1 MDTQFY
7 SLRIQNIAKETHDA
21 KTIYFDI
28 PSELT
33 EKFAYKAGQYL
44 TLRFKIKGKEER
56 RAYSLSTSPHQNL
69 WGVSVKQV
77 EKGIV
82 STHINTHLKVGDVVE
97 VMPPQG
103 HFTLET
109 SPTQRK
115 TYYVFGAGSGIT
127 PLMSL
132 MRTVLEDEPTSEI
145 HLLYGNRNEDEIM
158 FRDNLASL
166 ENKYAGQL
174 TVTHILSQPK
184 REKAGGLGGLFSKGK
199 ITWQGLVGRA
209 DEKNVEKFLTEKLPL
224 TKESFY
230 LICGPGGMNEG
241 LKSYLERIN
250 VHKEAILIEHFAS
263 KSEVSAAETETN
275 FDTAEVTVML
285 KNVEYKVSVKR
296 GTLIL
301 DTLIAQKIDAPY
313 SCTSGACSTCV
324 AKLTDG
330 QVKMRACFA
339 LDDDEI
345 AKGFVLV
352 CQAVPMTAHV
362 ALDFDDV

>member
-1 MDTQFY
+1 MNTQFY
-7 SLRIQNIAKETHDA
+7 SLRIKNIVIETHDA

-28 PSELT
+28 PSELIET
-33 EKFAYKAGQYL
+33 FAYKAGQYL
-44 TLRFKIKGKEER
+44 TLHFTLNGKEER

-69 WGVSVKQV
+69 WGVSVKKV

-82 STHINTHLKVGDVVE
+82 STHINTHLKVGDSVE
-97 VMPPQG
+97 VMPPHG
-103 HFTLET
+103 NFTLET
-109 SPTQRK
+109 LSTQRK
-115 TYYVFGAGSGIT
+115 TYYVLGAGSGIT

-132 MRTVLEDEPTSEI
+132 MRTILENEPMSMV
-145 HLLYGNRNEDEIM
+145 HLLYGNRHEEEIM
-158 FRDNLASL
+158 FKEAL
-166 ENKYAGQL
+166 ETLESKYAGQL

-199 ITWQGLVGRA
+199 ITWQGLVGRV
-209 DEKNVEKFLTEKLPL
+209 DEKIVEKFLTENTPR
-224 TKESFY
+224 TKEATY

-241 LKSYLERIN
+241 LKAFLMHNN
-250 VHKEAILIEHFAS
+250 VHKDAILIEHFAS
-263 KSEVSAAETETN
+263 KIQATTTDTDTN
-275 FDTAEVTVML
+275 FDYADVTVKL
-285 KNVEYKVSVKR
+285 NNAEHKVSVKR

-324 AKLTDG
+324 AKITEG

-345 AKGFVLV
+345 AKGYVLV
-352 CQAVPMTAHV
+352 CQSVPLTAQV
-362 ALDFDDV
+362 ALDFDAV

>member
-7 SLRIQNIAKETHDA
+7 SLSIKNIVEETHDA
-21 KTIYFDI
+21 RTIYFDV
-28 PSELT
+28 PTEMA
-33 EKFAYKAGQYL
+33 EKFDYKAGQYL
-44 TLRFKIKGKEER
+44 TLRFNIKGKEER

-82 STHINTHLKVGDVVE
+82 STHINTQLKVGDVVD

-132 MRTVLEDEPTSEI
+132 MRTILEEEPTSEV
-145 HLLYGNRNEDEIM
+145 HLLYGNRNEEEIM
-158 FRDNLASL
+158 FRETLASL

-174 TVTHILSQPK
+174 TVSHILSQPK
-184 REKAGGLGGLFSKGK
+184 REKVGGLSGLFSKGK
-199 ITWQGLVGRA
+199 TTWQGLVGRV
-209 DEKNVEKFLTEKLPL
+209 DEKNVEKFLTEKPARI
-224 TKESFY
+224 KEVAY

-241 LKSYLERIN
+241 LKSFLERNN
-250 VHKEAILIEHFAS
+250 VSKEAILIEYFAS
-263 KSEVSAAETETN
+263 KSETSVSELETHFEI
-275 FDTAEVTVML
+275 AEVTVML
-285 KNVEYKVSVKR
+285 KNVVHKVSVKR

-324 AKLTDG
+324 AKLTEG

-345 AKGFVLV
+345 EKGFVLV

-362 ALDFDDV
+362 ALDFDAV

>member
-7 SLRIQNIAKETHDA
+7 SLAIKNIVEETHDA

-28 PSELT
+28 PSALT

-44 TLRFKIKGKEER
+44 TLRFNIKGKEER

-82 STHINTHLKVGDVVE
+82 STHINTQLKVGDVVD
-97 VMPPQG
+97 VMSPQG
-103 HFTLET
+103 YFTLQT
-109 SPTQRK
+109 APTQRK

-132 MRTVLEDEPTSEI
+132 LRTVLEDEPTSEV

-158 FRDNLASL
+158 FRSTLASL
-166 ENKYAGQL
+166 ENKYTGQL

-184 REKAGGLGGLFSKGK
+184 REKGGGISGLFSKGK
-199 ITWQGLVGRA
+199 TTWQGLVGRA
-209 DEKNVEKFLTEKLPL
+209 DEKNVEKFLKEKVAR
-224 TKESFY
+224 TKESTY

-241 LKSYLERIN
+241 LKSFLERN
-250 VHKEAILIEHFAS
+250 GVSKEDILIEHFSS
-263 KSEVSAAETETN
+263 KSEASVAELETQ
-275 FDTAEVTVML
+275 FETAEVTVML
-285 KNVEYKVSVKR
+285 KNVVHKVSVKR

-345 AKGFVLV
+345 ENGFVLV
-352 CQAVPMTAHV
+352 CQAVPMSAHV
-362 ALDFDDV
+362 ALDFDAV